1 MSRKNKLKKF
11 NEILNFPNVV
21 ENYDPVHPK
30 LTIGPDQEVDFKG
43 SWAQNYFRNDNPL
56 TLELACGRGE
66 YSLQLG
72 AANPNRNFLAVDI
85 KGARIWLGAR
95 AALEEKL
102 NNVKFLRTR
111 IEQLGLFIAE
121 REVSEI
127 WITYPDPF
135 YKKENKRLTSN
146 RFLDSYKQ
154 FIAAD
159 NIIHLK
165 TDDDMLY
172 EFTLEVLNSRQD
184 VKIIYQNNDI
194 YAGPLAF
201 PELKFNT
208 YFERKHLQDNRT
220 IKYVSFHL
228 DISK

>member
-11 NEILNFPNVV
+11 NEILNFRNVV
-21 ENYDPVHPK
+21 ENYDPVNPK
-30 LTIGPDQEVDFKG
+30 LTLGPNQDVSFKG
-43 SWAQNYFRNDNPL
+43 SWAQDFFNNDNPL

-72 AANPNRNFLAVDI
+72 AAYPNRNFLAVDI

-95 AALEEKL
+95 NAIKENL
-102 NNVKFLRTR
+102 NNVKFFRTR
-111 IEQLGLFIAE
+111 IEQLGLFFAE
-121 REVSEI
+121 QEISEV
-127 WITYPDPF
+127 WITFPDPF
-135 YKKENKRLTSN
+135 YKKENKRLTSH

-154 FIAAD
+154 FIAAE

-172 EFTLEVLNSRQD
+172 EYTIEVLNSRSD
-184 VKIIYQNNDI
+184 VQIKYQNNNI
-194 YAGPLAF
+194 YKDELVI
-201 PELKFNT
+201 PELDYKT
-208 YFERKHLQDNRT
+208 YYERQHLQANKT